1 MFSLETLSAIFSW
14 QTVLFVAVGVTFGL
28 FVGAVP
34 GLGASVGLVLLLPVT
49 YKMETL
55 PAIAMLIALYMGC
68 EYGGSITS
76 ITLGIPGSSA
86 AIPTLYDGRPMAE
99 NGEPGRALGIS
110 LTASTIGGLIG
121 AFSLM
126 FLLVPLSNLAY
137 KLTDPEIFM
146 ICLLGLLSVVGFTSK
161 SVPKTVMSI
170 AFGMLFGQVG
180 LDSFTG
186 EPRFTLKTVALQ
198 SGFKV
203 TLFVI
208 GLYAVSQV
216 ISLSIGDLTE
226 RRQISNKKLNT
237 HISMADFKRILFTA
251 LAGASIGIVFGI
263 IPGLGAATAAM
274 FVYTMFKRFKFNS
287 NFGTGEPRGIA
298 CCEATNNAVV
308 GGALIPY
315 LVLGIPGSNAIAT
328 LSAGFTMH
336 GLATGVGFLN
346 TNPTLV
352 YGLSWFLLIAVI
364 LMFVIG
370 KYTTSLWARFLVVP
384 DYILAPLIL
393 TLSFIGAYGLRNLYW
408 EVWAAL
414 IFGVVGLFA
423 SKLDYSTSGFT
434 LGFILSPLI
443 ENYFRRSLI
452 LSKGDFTIFVRSPF
466 CIVMLILNIL
476 MIALPVRSAIQK
488 RRAAASGNVEEK
500 K

>member
-1 MFSLETLSAIFSW
+1 MFSWDLISSVFTLETLF
-14 QTVLFVAVGVTFGL
+14 FVAIGVAFGM

-49 YKMETL
+49 YHMESL

-68 EYGGSITS
+68 EYGGSISS

-86 AIPTLYDGRPMAE
+86 AIPTLYDGRPMADR
-99 NGEPGRALGIS
+99 GEPGRALGIS
-110 LTASTIGGLIG
+110 LTSSTIGGLIG
-121 AFSLM
+121 AFSVM

-146 ICLLGLLSVVGFTSK
+146 ICLLGLLSVVGFSSK
-161 SVPKTVMSI
+161 SVPKTVISI
-170 AFGMLFGQVG
+170 AFGMLMGEVG
-180 LDSFTG
+180 LDGFTG

-216 ISLSIGDLTE
+216 ILLSIGDLSE
-226 RRQISNKKLNT
+226 RRKISSKKLNT
-237 HISMADFKRILFTA
+237 HITLADFKSILLTA
-251 LAGASIGIVFGI
+251 IGGAFIGLVFGI

-274 FVYTMFKRFKFNS
+274 FVYTMFKRLKFNKD
-287 NFGTGEPRGIA
+287 FGTGVPRGIA
-298 CCEATNNAVV
+298 CCEAANNAVV

-328 LSAGFTMH
+328 LSAGFVMQ
-336 GLATGVGFLN
+336 GLTTGVGFLN
-346 TNPTLV
+346 SNPKLV
-352 YGLSWFLLIAVI
+352 YGLAWCLLLSVI
-364 LMFVIG
+364 FMFILG
-370 KYTTSLWARFLVVP
+370 KYTTSFWARLLVVP

-393 TLSFIGAYGLRNLYW
+393 VLAFIGAYGLRSLYW

-414 IFGVVGLFA
+414 IFGVVGIFA
-423 SKLDYSTSGFT
+423 PKLDYSTSAFT
-434 LGFILSPLI
+434 LGFILSPLV
-443 ENYFRRSLI
+443 ESYFRRSLI
-452 LSKGDFTIFVRSPF
+452 LSKGDFSIFVRSPF
-466 CIVMLILNIL
+466 CVVMLMLNLL
-476 MIALPVRSAIQK
+476 MIALPVRNAILKK
-488 RRAAASGNVEEK
+488 RAGRKPAEAEQA
-500 K
+500 